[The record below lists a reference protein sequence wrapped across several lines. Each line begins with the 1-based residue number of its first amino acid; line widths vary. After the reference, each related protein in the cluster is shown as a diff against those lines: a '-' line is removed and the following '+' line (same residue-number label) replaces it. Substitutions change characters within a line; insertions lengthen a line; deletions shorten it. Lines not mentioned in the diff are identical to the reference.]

1 LSRRAHAFVL
11 GAGLA
16 AVCACTSKEGTAPSG
31 ADTSKAT
38 TAEKTCTDVPN
49 LGWLQAVAKDPKG
62 LEGAGGGWVALYQR
76 DYRGAADKFAGASD
90 APLAKYGEARAHLRL
105 GQLYLRLARV
115 VARSQAAYF
124 EAREALGPEATPL
137 KKGAFFLGLSQL
149 VGGDTAAGQE
159 TLAKVL
165 NGQLKA
171 PGTYKVMARAVPKT
185 CTAKLKASNA
195 WNQVANLVVCQ
206 GDLPACPATVGAAP
220 AQDPWKTRVALY
232 HAALCG
238 DPDTVDEQRL
248 TQMASSPADTEELKG
263 KGSVKATLDYYDPTA
278 LWALGQ
284 VHLRKAEAL
293 ASADT
298 PAAHLLRAWAAATR
312 GNKAGATE
320 AMQGLDEA
328 ALKAV
333 DASFLMLSDHRDA
346 STLAQHVRALLA
358 GSPAKQDTLTL
369 AQMRQQEAADVAGAE
384 CTASA
389 DGKKVVQ
396 ELGLAP
402 GFARSALRR
411 ASMPLLNDQKTC
423 EGALRALRA
432 TQDIKNLES
441 VSYVNEPAFLV
452 GLAEAALCMR
462 RSAEAIGTLRTVKD
476 AYPEAEAALAA
487 ASGLSV
493 VRLMGGTGG
502 TQKIQ

>member
-1 LSRRAHAFVL
+1 M
-11 GAGLA
+11 
-16 AVCACTSKEGTAPSG
+16 AVCACTAKEGTAPSS

-38 TAEKTCTDVPN
+38 TADTACSEVPN
-49 LGWLQAVAKDPKG
+49 LGWLSGVAKDPKV

-76 DYRGAADKFAGASD
+76 DYRGAAEKFASASSE
-90 APLAKYGEARAHLRL
+90 PLATYGEARAHLRL

-124 EAREALGPEATPL
+124 EARDALGAEATPL
-137 KKGAFFLGLSQL
+137 KKGAYFLGLSQL
-149 VGGDTAAGQE
+149 VGGQVEAGQQ

-165 NGQLKA
+165 NGQMKA
-171 PGTYKVMARAVPKT
+171 PGAYKVMARAVPKA

-195 WNQVANLVVCQ
+195 WNQVANLIVCQ
-206 GDLPACPATVGAAP
+206 DDLPACPAKVGAAP

-232 HAALCG
+232 HAALCA

-263 KGSVKATLDYYDPTA
+263 KGSVKATLDYYDPAA

-284 VHLRKAEAL
+284 VHLRKTEAL
-293 ASADT
+293 ASDKT
-298 PAAHLLRAWAAATR
+298 PAARLLRAWAAALR

-320 AMQGLDEA
+320 AMQGLDAA
-328 ALKAV
+328 ALKGV
-333 DASFLMLSDHRDA
+333 DSSFLMLSDHRDA
-346 STLAQHVRALLA
+346 SALAEEVRARLA
-358 GSPAKQDTLTL
+358 GSAAKQADLTL
-369 AQMRQQEAADVAGAE
+369 AQMRKQEAADVAGAQ
-384 CTASA
+384 CGASA

-402 GFARSALRR
+402 GFARAALRR